1 MHPGKPTP
9 KAPPLALPPTLISGR
24 CHVSSLRPS
33 LPFLG
38 PPFSRPAPPRPCSLR
53 VPGPP
58 PPGGARPPGTQRRRW
73 GLGGAEERL
82 FLESDR
88 GGEGQLG
95 EVPHPR
101 PPSRAWEGVGLQ
113 RRGTQGNNGDD
124 GEGERAPPD
133 KGPPSP
139 APGVSSFLQ
148 VLRFTPSKEAQ
159 QGSGTGV
166 GGGSWTDPGDTLPTC
181 VASPSSRC
189 SSKAG
194 TSLPPVSAA
203 WEASSGFLTPIREA
217 LRTRAWPRLCSSLQS
232 KQASDSPR
240 REEGFAGQGC
250 VSCSGALP
258 TEKRETE
265 APGKAG
271 HAGGEEALRPVPHRP
286 LRLHTGLTLHCQAL
300 LDGAQVVQGAGPF
313 GTSLFLMLLHWRK
326 SPCSFQRV

>member
-101 PPSRAWEGVGLQ
+101 PPSRAWEAVGLQ

-217 LRTRAWPRLCSSLQS
+217 LRTRGFALRCKANRPRILPGAKRALQGRAVS
-232 KQASDSPR
+232 PAVGPCPPKKGKLRHRVKQAMLEER
-240 REEGFAGQGC
+240 R
-250 VSCSGALP
+250 P
-258 TEKRETE
+258 
-265 APGKAG
+265 
-271 HAGGEEALRPVPHRP
+271 
-286 LRLHTGLTLHCQAL
+286 
-300 LDGAQVVQGAGPF
+300 
-313 GTSLFLMLLHWRK
+313 
-326 SPCSFQRV
+326 